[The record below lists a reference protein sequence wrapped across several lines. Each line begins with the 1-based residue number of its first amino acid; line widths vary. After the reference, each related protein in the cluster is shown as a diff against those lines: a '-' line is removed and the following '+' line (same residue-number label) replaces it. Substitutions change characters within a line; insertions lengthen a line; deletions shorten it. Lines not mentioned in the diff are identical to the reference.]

1 MREEFEKNDI
11 QSTFD
16 FRGFL
21 LKLLSFWPYFLI
33 SLAIAFSIAFY
44 INVRKLPI
52 YSMENMISIKDD
64 QNPFFTSNTS
74 LTFNWGGT
82 TDKVNTA
89 VITLRSRS
97 HNEKVV
103 DRLQYYINYQRDG
116 KYQKVD
122 AYQETPFFVSLDTSK
137 AQVLW
142 REMQIIFKDSTTF
155 TLETNIEVSRFYQ
168 FQYFNESK
176 KVVSQYLN
184 AGMVSK
190 MYHIGDIIDLPFF
203 HGTLFRNPSMK
214 VPVEF
219 PSMLT
224 LRILTIL

>member
-74 LTFNWGGT
+74 LTFNWGG
-82 TDKVNTA
+82 A
-89 VITLRSRS
+89 IIPPAAAPSPPLA
-97 HNEKVV
+97 
-103 DRLQYYINYQRDG
+103 QRPG
-116 KYQKVD
+116 
-122 AYQETPFFVSLDTSK
+122 E
-137 AQVLW
+137 
-142 REMQIIFKDSTTF
+142 
-155 TLETNIEVSRFYQ
+155 
-168 FQYFNESK
+168 
-176 KVVSQYLN
+176 
-184 AGMVSK
+184 G
-190 MYHIGDIIDLPFF
+190 
-203 HGTLFRNPSMK
+203 
-214 VPVEF
+214 
-219 PSMLT
+219 
-224 LRILTIL
+224 